1 MKIEKFN
8 EARLSA
14 NNDELD
20 DFIEMVIKQF
30 YTEDDLGNMGSYDAK
45 FENNRIKSKFF
56 FMTIDEEE
64 TNIMLDILKY
74 YKTFDSN
81 ANFYIR
87 SLDADREMVEC
98 VIEVNLLAYSKIYKD
113 LEMKKNAKKYNV

>member
-45 FENNRIKSKFF
+45 FENRIKSKFF

-64 TNIMLDILKY
+64 TNIMLDI
-74 YKTFDSN
+74 
-81 ANFYIR
+81 
-87 SLDADREMVEC
+87 
-98 VIEVNLLAYSKIYKD
+98 
-113 LEMKKNAKKYNV
+113 